1 MFGSVQKQTA
11 ENVLT
16 LIAYVQNGG
25 DAYEA
30 AQALLGSRG
39 SAKLLQSIISAAQT
53 IQAEFDEIEREV
65 DFAEDRGC
73 PCGW

>member
-39 SAKLLQSIISAAQT
+39 SAKLLQSIISAA
-53 IQAEFDEIEREV
+53 DLS
-65 DFAEDRGC
+65 
-73 PCGW
+73 